1 MKIPTN
7 DDIKNIML
15 QNLSKNAN
23 ALNLSDMKSNEY
35 GSFLENLAQNEKGN
49 STVYKELEK
58 EVAQDA
64 KMFKQFDFM
73 RLMNRLQFGNLNDK
87 ERAEIFAKMTKIA
100 SEI

>member
-35 GSFLENLAQNEKGN
+35 GSFLENLAQNKKGN

-58 EVAQDA
+58 EVAKDA